1 VSDPGCR
8 LLLLNRALWLEYT
21 TLGWNVVAAVV
32 VTLAALAAHS
42 VALAGFGLD
51 SVIEI
56 LASLTVVW
64 QLKGTSQQL
73 EQRALRII
81 GRAFFALAL
90 YIAAQSV
97 HTLMAEKR
105 PAASWLGVIW
115 LSLTVVAMLSLA
127 LAKKRIGRQL
137 SNPVLLTEANV
148 TLIDAYLAM
157 AVLIGLVLNAI
168 TGLWW
173 ADPLAALVIVYYGIR
188 EGIAATKRA
197 GGEVS
202 SV

>member
-1 VSDPGCR
+1 MSDPGCR

-115 LSLTVVAMLSLA
+115 LSLTVVAMLLLA

>member
-64 QLKGTSQQL
+64 QLKGISQQR
-73 EQRALRII
+73 EQRALRVI
-81 GRAFFALAL
+81 GLAFFALAL
-90 YIAAQSV
+90 YIAAQSI

-105 PAASWLGVIW
+105 RAASLLGVMC
-115 LSLTVVAMLSLA
+115 LTVVAMLLLA
-127 LAKKRIGRQL
+127 LAKKRVGRQL

-157 AVLIGLVLNAI
+157 AVLIGLVPNAI

-188 EGIAATKRA
+188 EGIAAIKRA

>member
-1 VSDPGCR
+1 M
-8 LLLLNRALWLEYT
+8 
-21 TLGWNVVAAVV
+21 
-32 VTLAALAAHS
+32 
-42 VALAGFGLD
+42 AG
-51 SVIEI
+51 
-56 LASLTVVW
+56 
-64 QLKGTSQQL
+64 
-73 EQRALRII
+73 
-81 GRAFFALAL
+81 
-90 YIAAQSV
+90 
-97 HTLMAEKR
+97 KR
-105 PAASWLGVIW
+105 PAPSLLGVMW
-115 LSLTVVAMLSLA
+115 LSLTVVAMLLLA

-137 SNPVLLTEANV
+137 SNPVLLTEASV

-173 ADPLAALVIVYYGIR
+173 AAPLAAQVIVYYGIR

>member
-32 VTLAALAAHS
+32 LTLAALAAHS

-64 QLKGTSQQL
+64 QLKGTSRQR
-73 EQRALRII
+73 EQRALRVI
-81 GRAFFALAL
+81 GLAFFALAL
-90 YIAAQSV
+90 YIAAQSI
-97 HTLMAEKR
+97 HTLMAGKR
-105 PAASWLGVIW
+105 PAASLLGVMW
-115 LSLTVVAMLSLA
+115 LSLTVVAMLLLA

>member
-32 VTLAALAAHS
+32 VTLAALGAHS

-64 QLKGTSQQL
+64 QLKGTSRQRV
-73 EQRALRII
+73 QRALRVI
-81 GRAFFALAL
+81 GLAFFALAL
-90 YIAAQSV
+90 YIAAQSI
-97 HTLMAEKR
+97 HTLMAGKR
-105 PAASWLGVIW
+105 PAESLLGIMW
-115 LSLTVVAMLSLA
+115 LSLTVVAMLLLA

-188 EGIAATKRA
+188 EGIVATKRA

>member
-1 VSDPGCR
+1 MSDPDCR

-64 QLKGTSQQL
+64 QFKGTSQQRK
-73 EQRALRII
+73 QRALRVI
-81 GRAFFALAL
+81 GLAFFALAL
-90 YIAAQSV
+90 YIAAQSIP
-97 HTLMAEKR
+97 TLMAGKH
-105 PAASWLGVIW
+105 PTASLLGVMW
-115 LSLTVVAMLSLA
+115 LSLTVAAMLLLA

-157 AVLIGLVLNAI
+157 AVLIEPGAECHHGLMVGRPACCPGYRL
-168 TGLWW
+168 LR
-173 ADPLAALVIVYYGIR
+173 D
-188 EGIAATKRA
+188 
-197 GGEVS
+197 
-202 SV
+202 